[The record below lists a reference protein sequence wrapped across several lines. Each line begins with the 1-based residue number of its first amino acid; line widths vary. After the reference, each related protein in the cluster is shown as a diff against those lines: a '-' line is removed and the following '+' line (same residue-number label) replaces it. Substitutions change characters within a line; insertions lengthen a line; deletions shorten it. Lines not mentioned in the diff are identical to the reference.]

1 MIVKVK
7 WTKASPEQ
15 KLDLLRDEIE
25 SIVPT
30 VVTASQN
37 SYDRDQ
43 KLFEAISEAVSIIR
57 ALAADAPGDIPGKD
71 HRM

>member
-1 MIVKVK
+1 MIDKVK
-7 WTKASPEQ
+7 WAKASPEQ

-30 VVTASQN
+30 VMAASQN

-43 KLFEAISEAVSIIR
+43 KLFEAISESVSIIK
-57 ALAADAPGDIPGKD
+57 ALAADTPGDSPGKD